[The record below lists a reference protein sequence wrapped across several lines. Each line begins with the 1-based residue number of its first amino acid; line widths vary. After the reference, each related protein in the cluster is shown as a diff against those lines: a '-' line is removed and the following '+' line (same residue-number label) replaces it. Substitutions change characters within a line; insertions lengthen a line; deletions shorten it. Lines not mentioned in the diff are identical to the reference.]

1 MMLPILASVALT
13 YALRLGG
20 YLAGNS
26 RLFASSSS
34 FMQTLPVV
42 ALASLL
48 APLVVEQTLLALVA
62 LATTVLLRF
71 LLPDILSAIAGFAVF
86 LILGGAYV

>member
-1 MMLPILASVALT
+1 MILPILACVVLT
-13 YALRLGG
+13 YFLRLGG

-26 RLFASSSS
+26 RLVASSSG

-48 APLVVEQTLLALVA
+48 APLIVEQTLLALVA
-62 LATTVLLRF
+62 LAITALLGF
-71 LLPDILSAIAGFAVF
+71 LLPDILSAIAGFAIF